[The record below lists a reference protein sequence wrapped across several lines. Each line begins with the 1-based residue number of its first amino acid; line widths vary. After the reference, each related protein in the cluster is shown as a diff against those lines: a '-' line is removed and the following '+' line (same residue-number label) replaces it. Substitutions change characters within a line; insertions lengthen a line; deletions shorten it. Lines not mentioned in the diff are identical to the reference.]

1 MPGQAGA
8 RQLEISLKGI
18 AQTTAE
24 LQKVWRMI
32 APESSWYAS
41 SLSESTCKWTFL
53 LCVPPYR
60 EALMSATLI
69 FARWLVEC
77 ELWLPLRE

>member
-32 APESSWYAS
+32 APASSWYAS
-41 SLSESTCKWTFL
+41 SLSELTCKWAFSA
-53 LCVPPYR
+53 LCPSV
-60 EALMSATLI
+60 S
-69 FARWLVEC
+69 
-77 ELWLPLRE
+77 